1 LPACRPAADN
11 LQIRFDAAIAVR
23 IVDVSK
29 AVLSLCN
36 TDGDSNSVSVK
47 SLWKTVVDR
56 AKLNLSIIIGNNRL
70 NQARVEPH
78 LLPVP
83 TANASVVSSAAL
95 GGAGAH
101 PSAPEKQEEPTS
113 GDPEDAAAH
122 SFKQRIHDVFLQAF
136 HTSMLTQCGV
146 EVRAREGGG
155 GGCCWRFFAQP
166 P

>member
-1 LPACRPAADN
+1 M
-11 LQIRFDAAIAVR
+11 R

-29 AVLSLCN
+29 AVKSLCN
-36 TDGDSNSVSVK
+36 TDGDSNAVSVK

-70 NQARVEPH
+70 NSAARVEPH
-78 LLPVP
+78 LLPVH
-83 TANASVVSSAAL
+83 TANAASVVPSAAL
-95 GGAGAH
+95 GGAGAAP
-101 PSAPEKQEEPTS
+101 PSAPEKHQQQEEPSS

-146 EVRAREGGG
+146 EVRRGLGTAPGDAASGRSLV
-155 GGCCWRFFAQP
+155 CRQHLSQ
-166 P
+166 